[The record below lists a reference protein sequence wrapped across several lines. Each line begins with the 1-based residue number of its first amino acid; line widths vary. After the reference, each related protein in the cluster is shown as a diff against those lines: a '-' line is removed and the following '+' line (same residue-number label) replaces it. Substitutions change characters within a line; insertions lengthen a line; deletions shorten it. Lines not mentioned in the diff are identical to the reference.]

1 MTTMPAMHALWLAE
15 TRHAFAPAFTA
26 SATVWDR
33 ARAVTYLRE
42 RLIPRFRAEREA
54 ASGLTELLEPAAGS
68 ALHAA
73 AAVVE
78 VQYERLAWL
87 ASFHQKTAEF
97 NAVASEFLR
106 ALEYWCSQ
114 LDVAADPVR
123 PTDLRLV

>member
-1 MTTMPAMHALWLAE
+1 MTTMPAIHALWLAE
-15 TRHAFAPAFTA
+15 TRHAFAPACTA

-42 RLIPRFRAEREA
+42 RFIPRFRAEREA
-54 ASGLTELLEPAAGS
+54 ASGLTELLEPAAGT

-73 AAVVE
+73 GAVVE

-97 NAVASEFLR
+97 NAAASEFLR
-106 ALEYWCSQ
+106 ALEFWCSQ
-114 LDVAADPVR
+114 LDVAAGPVR
-123 PTDLRLV
+123 PADLRLV